1 LIESGGD
8 NLTLTFSPALVDY
21 FIYVID
27 VAAGDKIPRKNGPG
41 ITYSDILVINK
52 TDLAPHVGASLEV
65 MKEDSRMMR
74 GSKPFLFTNCKT
86 GEGIA
91 ALVELIEKE
100 FLFDLKPQALRS
112 A

>member
-1 LIESGGD
+1 MIIRRRHAACNVSVATDIFEHFG
-8 NLTLTFSPALVDY
+8 F
-21 FIYVID
+21 D

-65 MKEDSRMMR
+65 MKQDSRMMR

>member
-1 LIESGGD
+1 
-8 NLTLTFSPALVDY
+8 
-21 FIYVID
+21 VID
-27 VAAGDKIPRKNGPG
+27 VAAGEKIPRKNGPG
-41 ITYSDILVINK
+41 ITHSDILVINK

-65 MKEDSRMMR
+65 MKQDSRLMR

-91 ALVELIEKE
+91 ELVDLIKRE
-100 FLFDLKPQALRS
+100 FLFDINPRVQRS